1 MHSEVQPLP
10 LMKTFVRYFFVGG
23 AAAFVDF
30 SVFSLLLYGLSV
42 NWFWAALV
50 GFLMA
55 TAVNYVLSVR
65 HVFESGVRFRKSH
78 EISLVF
84 LVSGIG
90 LVLNQLALYVG
101 IALMGFYPLVA
112 KIGATSVVFLWNFFA
127 RSRFIFKS

>member
-1 MHSEVQPLP
+1 
-10 LMKTFVRYFFVGG
+10 MKVFVRYFFVGG
-23 AAAFVDF
+23 VAALVDF

-42 NWFWAALV
+42 NWFWAAFV
-50 GFLMA
+50 SFLLA

-65 HVFESGVRFRKSH
+65 HVFESGIRFRRSH

-90 LVLNQLALYVG
+90 LAINQLALYFG
-101 IALMGFYPLVA
+101 IVLLGIYPLVA
-112 KIGATSVVFLWNFFA
+112 KIGATGVVFFWNFFA